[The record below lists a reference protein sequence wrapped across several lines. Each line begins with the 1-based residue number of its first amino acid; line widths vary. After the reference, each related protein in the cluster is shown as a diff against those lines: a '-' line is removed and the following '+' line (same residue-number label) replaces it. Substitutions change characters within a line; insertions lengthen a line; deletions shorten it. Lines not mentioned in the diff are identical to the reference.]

1 MLERRVFLCGMPLD
15 QACLKKPPCSRAVG
29 MVAAEV
35 LSCAVVGPFPHRGS
49 VSFSSILLAGQFVSC
64 TRRLALAALLRTL
77 PMQPRKGSLLAVT
90 EHWPGLPGL
99 GFAFSLAFLTAVQ
112 ATYVLGGHLFSVVS
126 PAFVILPEAP
136 PLPANFACRGL
147 SRRSL
152 LLWSSPRSEASV
164 GTFPSPCPSPVPLR
178 TAKGHAGHALP
189 TMAQGTRGALC
200 MGRLHV
206 PQVPGGAHSGEA
218 TGCRGSPHLALRSA
232 GGPVHCLPG
241 MLVLPGD

>member
-1 MLERRVFLCGMPLD
+1 
-15 QACLKKPPCSRAVG
+15 

-35 LSCAVVGPFPHRGS
+35 LSCAVVGPFPHLGS

-64 TRRLALAALLRTL
+64 MCCLVLAALLRML

-90 EHWPGLPGL
+90 ELWPDLPSL

-126 PAFVILPEAP
+126 PAFVLLPEAP
-136 PLPANFACRGL
+136 PLPAYLACCRL

-152 LLWSSPRSEASV
+152 LLWSSPCSAASV

-189 TMAQGTRGALC
+189 TTAQGARGALC
-200 MGRLHV
+200 MGRLRV

-218 TGCRGSPHLALRSA
+218 TSCRGSPHLALWSA
-232 GGPVHCLPG
+232 SSPVRCLPG
-241 MLVLPGD
+241 MLVLPRD